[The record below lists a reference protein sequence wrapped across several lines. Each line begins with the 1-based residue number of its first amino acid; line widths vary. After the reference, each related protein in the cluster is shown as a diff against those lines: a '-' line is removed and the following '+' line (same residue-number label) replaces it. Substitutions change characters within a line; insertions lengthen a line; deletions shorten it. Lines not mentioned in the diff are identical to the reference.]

1 MLKPIPIDL
10 LFFDFDGTLTDSI
23 PPAIVAIQKM
33 IEELKLPF
41 KSKEDIHRH
50 VGFGEVPLV
59 SGAIGSKDGKLIE
72 AAMNI
77 YFKYYMGEGLKE
89 IKLYPHVRE
98 FLERFKNKPKII
110 VSNKSDRFIK
120 LILGYH
126 RLETYFAEI
135 VGGDTALTL
144 KPDPGT
150 INMLLAKYK
159 ITPKR
164 AIFVGD
170 MTVDIET
177 GKNAGV
183 YTCAV
188 TYGFDTEEKLAQL
201 NPDFLVGDI
210 LELKELII

>member
-1 MLKPIPIDL
+1 MPKPISIDL

-23 PPAIVAIQKM
+23 PPAIVAIQQM
-33 IEELKLPF
+33 LAELKLPF
-41 KSKEDIHRH
+41 KSKEEIHRH

-59 SGAIGSKDGKLIE
+59 SGALGSKDSKLIE
-72 AAMNI
+72 AAMKS

-89 IKLYPHVRE
+89 IKLYPHVRK
-98 FLERFKNKPKII
+98 FLERFKDKPKII

-126 RLETYFAEI
+126 GLENYFTEI

-150 INMLLAKYK
+150 LNGLLAKYK
-159 ITPKR
+159 IPPKR

-170 MTVDIET
+170 MTVDIAT

-188 TYGFDTEEKLAQL
+188 TYGFDTEEKLAKH

-210 LELKELII
+210 LELVKLIK